1 MKNDMLFK
9 RKVFS
14 NFSDLRELES
24 EFVDFLK
31 VNRVPS
37 DIVYDLKIAV
47 HEFMLNIMEHGYHW
61 DSQGEI
67 NFETQIERKDDFL
80 EIEIKIR
87 DYAKKFEISK
97 EKILKSVNNKS
108 FRGRGLMMIMTFVD
122 EFYSDPS
129 VEEGNLY
136 ILKKRYNLND

>member
-1 MKNDMLFK
+1 MLFK

-80 EIEIKIR
+80 EIEIRIR

-122 EFYSDPS
+122 EVYSDPS